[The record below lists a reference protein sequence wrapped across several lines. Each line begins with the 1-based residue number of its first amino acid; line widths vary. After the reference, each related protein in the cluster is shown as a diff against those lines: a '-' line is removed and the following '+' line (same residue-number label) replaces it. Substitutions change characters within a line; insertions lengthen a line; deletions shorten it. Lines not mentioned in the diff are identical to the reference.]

1 MFNTNLTQNSE
12 WIRDT
17 SSLARRSPDAAGRVQ
32 FRVLP
37 CLLSPFFQ
45 LDNGFLSPPA
55 ARQNTGPTHA
65 GLSCVGPSSSF
76 VPCAPSLIL
85 GFNTCGILP
94 ASFVALSSSIRDR
107 CCDRKLRETCIC
119 PKDQTP
125 ELTSDSLRSY
135 G

>member
-45 LDNGFLSPPA
+45 LDNGFLTPPA
-55 ARQNTGPTHA
+55 ARLNTGP
-65 GLSCVGPSSSF
+65 
-76 VPCAPSLIL
+76 PSLDQHMPGCHVL
-85 GFNTCGILP
+85 GLRVHLGLVLLP
-94 ASFVALSSSIRDR
+94 
-107 CCDRKLRETCIC
+107 
-119 PKDQTP
+119 
-125 ELTSDSLRSY
+125 
-135 G
+135 